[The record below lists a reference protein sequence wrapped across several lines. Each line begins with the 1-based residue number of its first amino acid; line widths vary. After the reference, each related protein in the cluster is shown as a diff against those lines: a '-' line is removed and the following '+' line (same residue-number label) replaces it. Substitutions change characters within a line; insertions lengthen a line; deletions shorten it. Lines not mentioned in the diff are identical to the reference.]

1 MPFCLTNFL
10 QKSRDKQ
17 GVLDPRDSLTHCL
30 HGNTAATGRGI
41 RNHIK
46 FGSIQVYGKRDK

>member
-17 GVLDPRDSLTHCL
+17 GVLDPRDYLTHCL